1 MNEAAE
7 VLKSENVML
16 GMFASSKEKALEK
29 MINTLYQNGVLT
41 DKAAFTEDVLN
52 RERVSSTGIGNGIA
66 IPHGKSAHVKE
77 TAVAVARLVI
87 PIKWEEDEDEPVKFI
102 VLLAVNENDKGNT
115 HVRLLSQMARKLAS
129 EEVCRRLTDA
139 VDSEE
144 IVKIFSE

>member
-16 GMFASSKEKALEK
+16 GMFASSKEEALEK

-41 DKAAFTEDVLN
+41 DKTAFTEDVLN
-52 RERVSSTGIGNGIA
+52 RERVSSTGIGSGIA

>member
-16 GMFASSKEKALEK
+16 GMFASSKEEALEK

-41 DKAAFTEDVLN
+41 DKTAFTEDVLN
-52 RERVSSTGIGNGIA
+52 RERVSSTGIGSGIA

-115 HVRLLSQMARKLAS
+115 HVRLLSKMARKLAS

>member
-16 GMFASSKEKALEK
+16 GMFASGKEEALKK

-52 RERVSSTGIGNGIA
+52 RERVSSTGIGSGIA
-66 IPHGKSAHVKE
+66 IPHGKSTHVKE

>member
-16 GMFASSKEKALEK
+16 GMFASSKEEALEK

-41 DKAAFTEDVLN
+41 DKTAFTEDVLN
-52 RERVSSTGIGNGIA
+52 RERVSSTGIGSGIA
-66 IPHGKSAHVKE
+66 IPHGKSTHVKE

>member
-1 MNEAAE
+1 
-7 VLKSENVML
+7 ML
-16 GMFASSKEKALEK
+16 GMFASSKEEALEK

-52 RERVSSTGIGNGIA
+52 RERVSSTGIGSGIA

>member
-16 GMFASSKEKALEK
+16 GMFASSKEEALKK

-52 RERVSSTGIGNGIA
+52 RERVSSTGIGSGIA
-66 IPHGKSAHVKE
+66 IPHGKSTHVKE

>member
-16 GMFASSKEKALEK
+16 GMFASSKEEALEK

-41 DKAAFTEDVLN
+41 DKTAFTEDVLN
-52 RERVSSTGIGNGIA
+52 RERVSSTGIGSGIA

-115 HVRLLSQMARKLAS
+115 HVRLLSQMARKLA
-129 EEVCRRLTDA
+129 
-139 VDSEE
+139 
-144 IVKIFSE
+144 

>member
-16 GMFASSKEKALEK
+16 GMFASSKEEALEK

-52 RERVSSTGIGNGIA
+52 RERVSSTGIGSGIA